1 MNVRY
6 ATPPASTARL
16 AYARVL
22 PGLAS
27 LAVAL
32 ALLACGGDKE
42 ETADADTPETA
53 NPTSAPAATARPG
66 ASPAPSATSR
76 SSSSSS
82 TLSGRLPDLN
92 SYKYAFK
99 LEGTAGLI
107 AEISDSTLPSSI
119 NPNTGTATFE
129 AKGSYIKPDK
139 GEATLS
145 FAGTS
150 VTRVVIGRQQWTTI
164 GGVTQGPAQIS
175 STNDETYSF
184 VASFWDSSATEAL
197 KDFTCGSGRENV
209 NGVSTRKCTAEKSTI
224 QRLNQEGKLF
234 TTGQLDLKEFSNGS
248 AEIWVA
254 EGDKVIRF
262 RANIAGKDSSNRN
275 VVFKMEVDISDI
287 NGSFS
292 INPPR
297 N

>member
-1 MNVRY
+1 MNVRSVPF
-6 ATPPASTARL
+6 ATTARL
-16 AYARVL
+16 AHARIL
-22 PGLAS
+22 PGLGS

-32 ALLACGGDKE
+32 ALIACGGDKE
-42 ETADADTPETA
+42 ETADADTPEA
-53 NPTSAPAATARPG
+53 SNPTSAPAATARPG
-66 ASPAPSATSR
+66 SSPAPSATSR
-76 SSSSSS
+76 STSSSA
-82 TLSGRLPDLN
+82 LSGRLPDLN

-107 AEISDSTLPSSI
+107 AEISGSTLPSNV

-139 GEATLS
+139 GEATMS
-145 FAGTS
+145 FAGNS
-150 VTRVVIGRQQWTTI
+150 VTRVVIGRQQWTTV
-164 GGVTQGPAQIS
+164 GGVTQGPTQIS
-175 STNDETYSF
+175 STNEETYSV

-197 KDFTCGSGRENV
+197 KDFTCGSGRETV

-224 QRLNQEGKLF
+224 QRLNNEGKLF
-234 TTGQLDLKEFSNGS
+234 TTGELDLKEFSNGS

-262 RANIAGKDSSNRN
+262 RASIAGKDSSNRN
-275 VVFKMEVDISDI
+275 VTFKMEVDISDI